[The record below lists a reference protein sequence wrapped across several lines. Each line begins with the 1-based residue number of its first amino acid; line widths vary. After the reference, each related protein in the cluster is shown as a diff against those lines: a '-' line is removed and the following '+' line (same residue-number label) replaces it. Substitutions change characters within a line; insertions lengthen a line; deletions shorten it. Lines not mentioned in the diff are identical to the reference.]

1 MCIGDKVN
9 VTLTAG
15 GDWKQAVAATVIYI
29 HPKRRFFVVE
39 HLAEAGRPVRE
50 AFPFWRKSM
59 DRYLTKRERA
69 DVQ

>member
-39 HLAEAGRPVRE
+39 T
-50 AFPFWRKSM
+50 FPFWRKSM
-59 DRYLTKRERA
+59 ERYLTKGERA